1 SSSRKN
7 TSFFTSYS
15 HFHAWSWCRCIIIVM
30 DRFFDCIH
38 MFFINFCQKEIKLI
52 YINNLFTLF
61 DMSSVDRLFFYV
73 YLTILIIILTNIL
86 VKMTSMLY
94 SICRGDEM

>member
-1 SSSRKN
+1 
-7 TSFFTSYS
+7 
-15 HFHAWSWCRCIIIVM
+15 
-30 DRFFDCIH
+30 

-73 YLTILIIILTNIL
+73 YLTILIIVLTTIL
-86 VKMTSMLY
+86 VKMTNILY
-94 SICRGDEM
+94 DVCRGDEM

>member
-1 SSSRKN
+1 
-7 TSFFTSYS
+7 
-15 HFHAWSWCRCIIIVM
+15 
-30 DRFFDCIH
+30 